1 MFVPKPLFQ
10 TDSLAPTDVDSASVW
25 QQVIDS
31 LPQAIY
37 WTDTTTTFLGC
48 NRVFAHHVGVAAPIS
63 VIGKTGADLGWD
75 PNYWQADLDV
85 RVVATAIPEHIIV
98 HVTEPIETSLE
109 VHKTPL
115 RAEDGTVIGVMSAIT
130 KVHPPQSLNA
140 PRGLQPS
147 QAHHLHQVEARTAE
161 LAAINAVLQS
171 EIRERQQAEAI
182 LRQSDRQ
189 LREQSEREQLR
200 NRLIQQIRNSLD
212 LETILETTLQA
223 VLQILA
229 VDRCQFAWYC
239 AEATPPYWQVIK
251 EARLP
256 HISDLTGD
264 YSLVGIDS
272 LQRLHNLE
280 VLRIADVAH
289 VTHDRALKRLARRV
303 GLKAL
308 LSIPMQM
315 QSGRLGAINC
325 LHTRDVRQWSDEDV
339 ELLQAVMGQ
348 LVIALN
354 QADLY
359 AQMRSKAQELEL
371 ALKELQCTQAQMI
384 QSEKMS
390 SLGQLVA
397 GVAHEINNP
406 VSFITGNLSH
416 AHAYIQ
422 DLLGLIKLYQQHYP
436 TPVPEI
442 QARMEA
448 IDLEFLLRDLP
459 KLLDSMQ
466 VGSER
471 IEQIVLSLRM
481 FSRMDEAEMKS
492 VDLHDGLDSTL
503 LILQNRLKP
512 RGEFPGIEVL
522 KEYGDL
528 PRVGCYAGQL
538 NQVFMNLLVNAID
551 ALEEAIASQPTLQPQ
566 ITIRTAVLP
575 TQKVTIA
582 IQDNGPGIPTAIQ
595 PRLFDPFFTTKP
607 VGKGTGMGLSISYQI
622 ITEKHSG
629 SLICCSRVG
638 QGTEFQIT
646 IPIEQRQALS

>member
-10 TDSLAPTDVDSASVW
+10 TDSLAQTDIACSDIW

-37 WTDTTTTFLGC
+37 WTDTTATFLGC
-48 NRVFAHHVGVAAPIS
+48 NRVFAHQVGVSAPIA
-63 VIGKTGADLGWD
+63 VIGKMGAELGWD
-75 PNYWQADLDV
+75 PEYWQADRDAQV
-85 RVVATAIPEHIIV
+85 MATAMPEHIIV
-98 HVTEPIETSLE
+98 QVTEPVETCLE

-115 RAEDGTVIGVMSAIT
+115 RANDGTVIGVMSAIVE
-130 KVHPPQSLNA
+130 VH
-140 PRGLQPS
+140 S
-147 QAHHLHQVEARTAE
+147 QQVFAQQNDTNHLHQVEARTAE

-189 LREQSEREQLR
+189 LREQAEREQLR

-212 LETILETTLQA
+212 LDTILETTLQA

-229 VDRCQFAWYC
+229 VDRCQFAWYS
-239 AEATPPYWQVIK
+239 AEATPPCWQVIK

-308 LSIPMQM
+308 LSIPMPM

-325 LHTRDVRQWSDEDV
+325 LHTREVRHWSDEDV

-492 VDLHDGLDSTL
+492 VNLHDGLDSTL

-575 TQKVTIA
+575 TQEVTIA
-582 IQDNGPGIPTAIQ
+582 IRDNGPGIATAIQ

-622 ITEKHSG
+622 VTEKHSG
-629 SLICCSRVG
+629 SLICCSSLGRG
-638 QGTEFQIT
+638 AEFQIT
-646 IPIEQRQALS
+646 IPIDQRQALS